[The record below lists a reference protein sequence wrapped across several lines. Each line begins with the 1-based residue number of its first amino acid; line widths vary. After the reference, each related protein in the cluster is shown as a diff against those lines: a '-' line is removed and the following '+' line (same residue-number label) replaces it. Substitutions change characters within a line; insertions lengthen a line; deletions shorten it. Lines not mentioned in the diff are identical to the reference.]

1 MLDFKEL
8 VKFKFFYGIDEKEL
22 EKMFQKLKYELKEFK
37 KNDIVFFRDE
47 KIDGLITVIKGLL
60 SAEMLKDNGD
70 VHKIENLSEG
80 DIIGSAFI
88 FGENNNLP
96 VDLIALEDGQFLHI
110 DKKNLLYAF
119 NSNEKFLV
127 NFLNEISDKTQFLS
141 NKVWKSFNNKTIK
154 EKVADYIFENTRD
167 DKVVFKHSIRELA
180 EIFGVSRPSL
190 SRVIGEL
197 VENKVLKRDG
207 RNKFVVNM
215 NKKIK

>member
-197 VENKVLKRDG
+197 VENEVLKRDG
-207 RNKFVVNM
+207 KNKFVVNM
-215 NKKIK
+215 NKKIE